1 MTDSSQGGERAHWE
15 SGAAVPLPFS
25 GVVGQEEAKL
35 ALLLAAIEPRL
46 GGVLLRGQ
54 KGSAKTTLARGFA
67 RLLPGAAPFVE
78 LPLGASEDRVLG
90 SLDLAELLTNGTPR
104 YRPGLLAS
112 AHGGVLYVDEINLLA
127 DHLVDVLLDVA
138 VTGVNRV
145 EREGISHTH
154 PARFVLVASMNPEE
168 GELRPQLLD
177 RFGLA
182 VDVVAPTD
190 AATRVIAVQAQL
202 AVERDPGAHLDY
214 EETDAGVRRRLASVR
229 RASLP
234 DEVIR
239 RAADVALAVGAEG
252 LRADL
257 MLCRAAVANASWDGR
272 PTASVDD
279 LRVVAPFVLAHRRR
293 RAPFDEP
300 GITDDELADAFAPEP
315 SPSSSETP
323 AQTSDPDRATGSPP
337 LPASR
342 SASHRDGRRDAAAS
356 PTGRLVR
363 DVPAGDAPASI
374 AATPTAINVAARRA
388 VDPGAA
394 PTRDDLREGVRERR
408 RGNLVI
414 VAVDTSGSMG
424 SERRIELAKGVVLEL
439 LTHAY
444 QKRDRVAL
452 VAFHGDGAEV
462 VLRPT
467 GSIEI
472 ARHRLVAL
480 PTGGTTPLA
489 AGLAAARTLARSARD
504 QELEPIVV
512 LITDGRATSGGDDPV
527 ATARLEAEGL
537 ARDDVRAIVVDAEL
551 GAARL
556 ALAPE
561 IAGAL
566 RCECVSLGSFD
577 ARRVA
582 ELARA
587 RP

>member
-1 MTDSSQGGERAHWE
+1 
-15 SGAAVPLPFS
+15 
-25 GVVGQEEAKL
+25 
-35 ALLLAAIEPRL
+35 
-46 GGVLLRGQ
+46 
-54 KGSAKTTLARGFA
+54 
-67 RLLPGAAPFVE
+67 
-78 LPLGASEDRVLG
+78 
-90 SLDLAELLTNGTPR
+90 
-104 YRPGLLAS
+104 
-112 AHGGVLYVDEINLLA
+112 
-127 DHLVDVLLDVA
+127 
-138 VTGVNRV
+138 
-145 EREGISHTH
+145 
-154 PARFVLVASMNPEE
+154 MNPEE

-182 VDVVAPTD
+182 VDIVAPTD
-190 AATRVIAVQAQL
+190 AAMRVVAVQAQL
-202 AVERDPGAHLDY
+202 AVERDPGAHLDSD
-214 EETDAGVRRRLASVR
+214 ETDAELRRRLASVR
-229 RASLP
+229 RASVP

-272 PTASVDD
+272 PAATVDD
-279 LRVVAPFVLAHRRR
+279 LRIVAPLVLAHRRR

-300 GITDDELADAFAPEP
+300 GITDDELDDAFAHDPG
-315 SPSSSETP
+315 PSSAETP
-323 AQTSDPDRATGSPP
+323 ADVHDPDRASGSPT
-337 LPASR
+337 LPKARSTSR
-342 SASHRDGRRDAAAS
+342 RDGRRDAAS
-356 PTGRLVR
+356 SSTGRSVR
-363 DVPAGDAPASI
+363 DVPAGDPAASI

-394 PTRDDLREGVRERR
+394 PTRDDLREAIRERR

-414 VAVDTSGSMG
+414 VTVDTSGSMG
-424 SERRIELAKGVVLEL
+424 AERRIELAKGVVLEI

-489 AGLAAARTLARSARD
+489 AGLAAARTLARGGRD

-512 LITDGRATSGGDDPV
+512 LITDGRATIGGDDPV
-527 ATARLEAEGL
+527 ATARVEAEGL
-537 ARDDVRAIVVDAEL
+537 ARDDVRAIVIDAEL

-556 ALAPE
+556 GLARE

-566 RCECVSLGSFD
+566 RCDCVSLGSFD
-577 ARRVA
+577 ARGVA
-582 ELARA
+582 EFARA
-587 RP
+587 SRS